1 MCSHNQHLQKE
12 RFEMGSS
19 TRFSLLVMS
28 SSGVS
33 STAIKQFD
41 ANIVEIPGLDGCKFR
56 VKSAVVYYSLDSKNY
71 SEYGHYVI

>member
-1 MCSHNQHLQKE
+1 
-12 RFEMGSS
+12 
-19 TRFSLLVMS
+19 MS